1 MNSVEL
7 ELIFSML
14 HVYIMFASDA
24 VSIPC
29 VIVPLWI
36 GVDRVYTSIN
46 MSMNVDDMNGFVI
59 E

>member
-1 MNSVEL
+1 
-7 ELIFSML
+7 ML